1 MTKSKVPVRF
11 SGQHFTI
18 DSALIK
24 DAIKHAKL
32 TPQDIVLD
40 IGAGKGFIT
49 VHLLRNARRVIAIEK
64 DIALARH
71 LRRRFSFSTSVD
83 IIACDFQ
90 KFAIPQTPF
99 KVVSNIPF
107 GITSEIL
114 RILMFDKIETFS
126 GGSIILQLESA
137 RKLFSEKIFN
147 PLLVVYKTFYSIT
160 LLYKIPPESFMPPP
174 TVSCALLKIQRITP
188 ALEYELKDKYLAFV
202 SLLLRKPEQ
211 KVSRALKTL
220 FRKTQIRLIS
230 RKFGI
235 NLNNQI
241 VCLTADQ
248 WKHCFLEMLRVVP
261 DKFHPAQL
269 DLQSPDFAERKNK
282 VPRIP
287 TSDREY
293 RTI

>member
-1 MTKSKVPVRF
+1 
-11 SGQHFTI
+11 
-18 DSALIK
+18 
-24 DAIKHAKL
+24 
-32 TPQDIVLD
+32 
-40 IGAGKGFIT
+40 
-49 VHLLRNARRVIAIEK
+49 
-64 DIALARH
+64 
-71 LRRRFSFSTSVD
+71 
-83 IIACDFQ
+83 
-90 KFAIPQTPF
+90 
-99 KVVSNIPF
+99 
-107 GITSEIL
+107 
-114 RILMFDKIETFS
+114 
-126 GGSIILQLESA
+126 
-137 RKLFSEKIFN
+137 
-147 PLLVVYKTFYSIT
+147 
-160 LLYKIPPESFMPPP
+160 PPESFMPPP

-261 DKFHPAQL
+261 DKFQPAQF